1 MYGEAD
7 IVVKVQSPT
16 EDEIGHLREGQVLIC
31 FLNGPQEPELVEKLA
46 DAGVTVFSNEAV
58 PRTSAA
64 QAMDALSSMG
74 SIAGY
79 KCALIAA
86 DTIGKYVPMLS
97 TAAGTTKAANVMVF
111 GVAVA
116 GLQAMAIM
124 NRLGGEV
131 FAYDIRPETKEQ
143 AESLG
148 ATFIDSE
155 DEKEDEG
162 EDPYEE
168 YQPTGWRKLMTSL
181 GFYSYAEP
189 PRDRYIVEGEEEEE
203 EDSEEEDEGWSQEKL
218 DEDQKLIRER
228 MQEMDIVIT
237 TALVPGRKAPQL
249 VDKDMVE
256 SMKPGSVIVDLA
268 AESGGNCELTE
279 AGETVEHEGVR
290 IVGPVNL
297 PSTMPIH
304 ASQLYSRNMYNLIG
318 HITEDQ
324 AEDKDEKDLHLNL
337 DFEDEII
344 SRDLHRARGRDP
356 PRADQ
361 GSASGGRMTSQLL
374 AELAI
379 FVISAFLGFEL
390 ISRVPNLLHTPLM
403 SATNAIHGIVLVGAI
418 IALASAS
425 DGFTTTVGMIA
436 VDLRGDER
444 GRRLLGYEPDAR
456 HVRPA
461 EEAGQEER
469 GIALA
474 GRDRSSP
481 TSWLPRCSS
490 TASGA

>member
-1 MYGEAD
+1 MLVTVGLRERRSGSDAIIWRVKVGIPREVAEGERRVGLVPETVGRLVKDGFEVLLESGAGRDYNLDANYEEAGAKIVEDADGVYGEAD

-16 EDEIGHLREGQVLIC
+16 EDEIGLLREGQVLIC

-46 DAGVTVFSNEAV
+46 EAGVTVFSNEAV

-97 TAAGTTKAANVMVF
+97 TAAGTTKAANVMIF

-116 GLQAMAIM
+116 GLQAIAIM

-143 AESLG
+143 AQSLG

-155 DEKEDEG
+155 DEKEEKE
-162 EDPYEE
+162 EDPFEE

-189 PRDRYIVEGEEEEE
+189 PRDQYIVEGEEED
-203 EDSEEEDEGWSQEKL
+203 EDGSEEEDEGWSQEKL

-228 MQEMDIVIT
+228 MEEMDVVIT

-256 SMKPGSVIVDLA
+256 RMKPGSVIVDLA

-279 AGETVEHEGVR
+279 AGETVEHKGVR
-290 IVGPVNL
+290 IVGPLNL

-318 HITEDQ
+318 HITEDRS
-324 AEDKDEKDLHLNL
+324 EDKDEKDLHLDL
-337 DFEDEII
+337 DFEDEITGETCI
-344 SRDLHRARGRDP
+344 AH
-356 PRADQ
+356 
-361 GSASGGRMTSQLL
+361 GGEIR
-374 AELAI
+374 
-379 FVISAFLGFEL
+379 
-390 ISRVPNLLHTPLM
+390 
-403 SATNAIHGIVLVGAI
+403 HGPTRE
-418 IALASAS
+418 ALQ
-425 DGFTTTVGMIA
+425 
-436 VDLRGDER
+436 
-444 GRRLLGYEPDAR
+444 
-456 HVRPA
+456 
-461 EEAGQEER
+461 EAG
-469 GIALA
+469 
-474 GRDRSSP
+474 
-481 TSWLPRCSS
+481 
-490 TASGA
+490 

>member
-1 MYGEAD
+1 LVTVGLRERRSCSDAIIWRVKVGIPREVAEGERRVGFVPETVSRLVKDGFEVLVESGAGRDYNLDGAYEEAGASIAEGPEEVYGEAD
-7 IVVKVQSPT
+7 IVVKVQSPV
-16 EDEIGHLREGQVLIC
+16 EDEIGLLRDGQVLIC
-31 FLNGPQEPELVEKLA
+31 FLNGPQEPELAEKLA
-46 DAGVTVFSNEAV
+46 EAGVTVFSNEAV

-124 NRLGGEV
+124 NRLGASV

-143 AESLG
+143 AQSLG

-155 DEKEDEG
+155 DEKEDEAEEAG
-162 EDPYEE
+162 YEE
-168 YQPTGWRKLMTSL
+168 YQPAGWRKLMSSL

-189 PRDRYIVEGEEEEE
+189 PREQYIVEGEEEEQ
-203 EDSEEEDEGWSQEKL
+203 DGSEEEGWSQEKL
-218 DEDQKLIRER
+218 DEDQKVIRER
-228 MQEMDIVIT
+228 MEEMDIVIT

-279 AGETVEHEGVR
+279 AGETVEHKGVR

-318 HITEDQ
+318 HITEDRS
-324 AEDKDEKDLHLNL
+324 EDKDAKDLHLDL
-337 DFEDEII
+337 DFEDEITGQTCI
-344 SRDLHRARGRDP
+344 AH
-356 PRADQ
+356 
-361 GSASGGRMTSQLL
+361 GGEIR
-374 AELAI
+374 
-379 FVISAFLGFEL
+379 
-390 ISRVPNLLHTPLM
+390 
-403 SATNAIHGIVLVGAI
+403 HGPTRE
-418 IALASAS
+418 ALQ
-425 DGFTTTVGMIA
+425 
-436 VDLRGDER
+436 
-444 GRRLLGYEPDAR
+444 
-456 HVRPA
+456 
-461 EEAGQEER
+461 EAG
-469 GIALA
+469 
-474 GRDRSSP
+474 
-481 TSWLPRCSS
+481 
-490 TASGA
+490 

>member
-1 MYGEAD
+1 MLVTVGLRERRSGSDAIIWRVKVGIPREVAEGERRVGLVPETVGRLVKDGFEVVVETGAGRDYNLDADYEEAGASVVDGADEVYGGAD
-7 IVVKVQSPT
+7 IVVKVQSPS
-16 EDEIGHLREGQVLIC
+16 EDEIGLLREGQVLIC

-46 DAGVTVFSNEAV
+46 EAGVTVFSNEAV

-116 GLQAMAIM
+116 GLQAIAIM

-143 AESLG
+143 AQSLG

-155 DEKEDEG
+155 DEKEEEE
-162 EDPYEE
+162 EDPFEE

-189 PRDRYIVEGEEEEE
+189 PRDRYIVEGEEEEQ
-203 EDSEEEDEGWSQEKL
+203 DGSEEEDEGWPQEKL

-228 MQEMDIVIT
+228 MEEMDVVIT

-318 HITEDQ
+318 HITEDHS
-324 AEDKDEKDLHLNL
+324 EDKDEKDLHLDL
-337 DFEDEII
+337 DFEDEITGETCI
-344 SRDLHRARGRDP
+344 AH
-356 PRADQ
+356 
-361 GSASGGRMTSQLL
+361 GGEIR
-374 AELAI
+374 
-379 FVISAFLGFEL
+379 
-390 ISRVPNLLHTPLM
+390 
-403 SATNAIHGIVLVGAI
+403 HGPTRE
-418 IALASAS
+418 ALQ
-425 DGFTTTVGMIA
+425 
-436 VDLRGDER
+436 
-444 GRRLLGYEPDAR
+444 
-456 HVRPA
+456 
-461 EEAGQEER
+461 EAG
-469 GIALA
+469 
-474 GRDRSSP
+474 
-481 TSWLPRCSS
+481 
-490 TASGA
+490 

>member
-1 MYGEAD
+1 VKVGIPREVAEGERRVGLVPETVGRLVKDGFEVVVETGAGRDYNLDESYEEAGASIAAGAEDVYGEAD
-7 IVVKVQSPT
+7 LVVKVQSPT
-16 EDEIGHLREGQVLIC
+16 EEEIGHLREGQVLVC
-31 FLNGPQEPELVEKLA
+31 FLNGPQQPELVEKLA
-46 DAGVTVFSNEAV
+46 DAGVTLFSNEAV

-97 TAAGTTKAANVMVF
+97 TAAGTTKAANVLVF

-116 GLQAMAIM
+116 GLQAIAIM

-155 DEKEDEG
+155 DEKEEEE
-162 EDPYEE
+162 EDQFEDYE
-168 YQPTGWRKLMTSL
+168 PTGWSKLMTSL

-189 PRDRYIVEGEEEEE
+189 PRDQYVVEGEEEEG
-203 EDSEEEDEGWSQEKL
+203 SEEEEEEGWSQEKL
-218 DEDQKLIRER
+218 DEDQKLLRER
-228 MQEMDIVIT
+228 MGEMDIVIT

-268 AESGGNCELTE
+268 AQSGGNCELTE

-318 HITEDQ
+318 HITEDR
-324 AEDKDEKDLHLNL
+324 AEDKDDKDLHLNL

-344 SRDLHRARGRDP
+344 SE
-356 PRADQ
+356 
-361 GSASGGRMTSQLL
+361 TC
-374 AELAI
+374 
-379 FVISAFLGFEL
+379 
-390 ISRVPNLLHTPLM
+390 
-403 SATNAIHGIVLVGAI
+403 
-418 IALASAS
+418 IAHE
-425 DGFTTTVGMIA
+425 GEI
-436 VDLRGDER
+436 
-444 GRRLLGYEPDAR
+444 R
-456 HVRPA
+456 HEKIREA
-461 EEAGQEER
+461 LQEAG
-469 GIALA
+469 
-474 GRDRSSP
+474 
-481 TSWLPRCSS
+481 
-490 TASGA
+490 

>member
-1 MYGEAD
+1 VVEGERRVGLVPETVGRLVKDGFEVVVETGAGRDYNLDENYEDAGAIVVDGPDEVYGEAD
-7 IVVKVQSPT
+7 ILVKVQSPT
-16 EDEIGHLREGQVLIC
+16 EDEIGLLREGQVLVC
-31 FLNGPQEPELVEKLA
+31 FLNGPQQPELVEKLA

-143 AESLG
+143 AQSLG
-148 ATFIDSE
+148 ATFIDSD
-155 DEKEDEG
+155 DEKDDQG
-162 EDPYEE
+162 EKDGYEE

-189 PRDRYIVEGEEEEE
+189 PRDRYIVEGEEEEVDE
-203 EDSEEEDEGWSQEKL
+203 EADEGWSQEKL
-218 DEDQKLIRER
+218 EEDQKLIRER
-228 MQEMDIVIT
+228 MHEMDIVIT
-237 TALVPGRKAPQL
+237 TALVPGREAPEL
-249 VDKDMVE
+249 VDRDMVE

-318 HITEDQ
+318 HITEDHS
-324 AEDKDEKDLHLNL
+324 EDKDEKDLHLEL
-337 DFEDEII
+337 DFEDEITSETCI
-344 SRDLHRARGRDP
+344 AH
-356 PRADQ
+356 
-361 GSASGGRMTSQLL
+361 GGEIRHEPTR
-374 AELAI
+374 E
-379 FVISAFLGFEL
+379 
-390 ISRVPNLLHTPLM
+390 
-403 SATNAIHGIVLVGAI
+403 
-418 IALASAS
+418 ALQ
-425 DGFTTTVGMIA
+425 
-436 VDLRGDER
+436 
-444 GRRLLGYEPDAR
+444 
-456 HVRPA
+456 
-461 EEAGQEER
+461 EAG
-469 GIALA
+469 
-474 GRDRSSP
+474 
-481 TSWLPRCSS
+481 
-490 TASGA
+490 

>member
-1 MYGEAD
+1 VKVGIPREVVEGERRVGLVPETVGRLVKDGFEVVVETGAGRDYNLDANYEDAGATVAEGVDEVYGEAD
-7 IVVKVQSPT
+7 ILVKVQSPT
-16 EDEIGHLREGQVLIC
+16 EDEIGLLREGQVLVC

-46 DAGVTVFSNEAV
+46 NAGGTVFSNEAV

-143 AESLG
+143 AQSLG

-155 DEKEDEG
+155 DEKEAE
-162 EDPYEE
+162 EEQDPFEE

-203 EDSEEEDEGWSQEKL
+203 GGSEEEDEGWSQEKL

-237 TALVPGRKAPQL
+237 TALVPGMKAPQL

-290 IVGPVNL
+290 IVGPMNL

-324 AEDKDEKDLHLNL
+324 AEDKGEKDLQLAL

-344 SRDLHRARGRDP
+344 SETCIAH
-356 PRADQ
+356 
-361 GSASGGRMTSQLL
+361 GGEIRHEPTR
-374 AELAI
+374 E
-379 FVISAFLGFEL
+379 
-390 ISRVPNLLHTPLM
+390 
-403 SATNAIHGIVLVGAI
+403 
-418 IALASAS
+418 ALQ
-425 DGFTTTVGMIA
+425 
-436 VDLRGDER
+436 
-444 GRRLLGYEPDAR
+444 
-456 HVRPA
+456 
-461 EEAGQEER
+461 EAG
-469 GIALA
+469 
-474 GRDRSSP
+474 
-481 TSWLPRCSS
+481 
-490 TASGA
+490 

>member
-1 MYGEAD
+1 MLLVTVFPRERASCSDAIIWRVNVGIPREVAEGERRVGLVPETVGRLVKDGFEVIVESGAGRDYNLDAAYEEAGASIAGGPDEVYGEAD

-16 EDEIGHLREGQVLIC
+16 EDEIGFLREGQVLIC
-31 FLNGPQEPELVEKLA
+31 FLNGPQEPELVETLA
-46 DAGVTVFSNEAV
+46 EAGVTVFSNEAV

-124 NRLGGEV
+124 NRLGAEV

-143 AESLG
+143 AQSLG

-155 DEKEDEG
+155 DEKEDERE
-162 EDPYEE
+162 EDGYEE
-168 YQPTGWRKLMTSL
+168 YEPTGWRKMMTSL

-189 PRDRYIVEGEEEEE
+189 PRDRYIVEGEEEE
-203 EDSEEEDEGWSQEKL
+203 DGSEEEDEGWSQEKL

-228 MQEMDIVIT
+228 MEEMDIVIT
-237 TALVPGRKAPQL
+237 TALVPGMKAPQL

-318 HITEDQ
+318 HITEDRS
-324 AEDKDEKDLHLNL
+324 EDKDEKDLHLDL

-344 SRDLHRARGRDP
+344 GETCIAH
-356 PRADQ
+356 
-361 GSASGGRMTSQLL
+361 GGEIRHEPTR
-374 AELAI
+374 E
-379 FVISAFLGFEL
+379 
-390 ISRVPNLLHTPLM
+390 
-403 SATNAIHGIVLVGAI
+403 
-418 IALASAS
+418 ALQ
-425 DGFTTTVGMIA
+425 
-436 VDLRGDER
+436 
-444 GRRLLGYEPDAR
+444 
-456 HVRPA
+456 
-461 EEAGQEER
+461 EAG
-469 GIALA
+469 
-474 GRDRSSP
+474 
-481 TSWLPRCSS
+481 
-490 TASGA
+490 